1 MMEQTVDEFS
11 RSKSEVAGDI
21 KTVITDRAS
30 YLPLLI
36 TSIAVMLFSTAGLA
50 RMMGWGPN
58 STDDSGGIPA
68 LDPAAL
74 VSTPSEARARP
85 RCPECGV
92 IVSIREI
99 EKRDEDSGAG
109 AAGGV
114 TAGNRNEAQVKSTK
128 RYEIVVRMADGSSR
142 VIPEAN
148 PARWRRGERLIVIDG
163 ARPSNR

>member
-1 MMEQTVDEFS
+1 MKTQAD
-11 RSKSEVAGDI
+11 KSP
-21 KTVITDRAS
+21 

-58 STDDSGGIPA
+58 STEDSGGIPA
-68 LDPAAL
+68 LDQAAL
-74 VSTPSEARARP
+74 VSTTSEARARP

-99 EKRDEDSGAG
+99 ERRDEDSGSG

-114 TAGNRNEAQVKSTK
+114 TAGNRNESEVKSPK
-128 RYEIVVRMADGSSR
+128 RYEITVRMADGSSR
-142 VIPEAN
+142 VIAEAN

-163 ARPSNR
+163 AKPSNR